1 MLKEDVAVETADRI
15 EAAAAR
21 WLARHEAGPLDEAD
35 ARAFN
40 DWCAGDPRRL
50 GAFVRLQAVSA
61 RLDRAGALSGM
72 PVRPRRS
79 WVYPATGIAAALA
92 LAVWP
97 ASYAVHDLLHTQRFS
112 TDIGQQYRAA
122 LPDGTL
128 VELNTAT
135 KVAVELT
142 PDAREVRLPRGEAMF
157 EVAHDGKRP
166 FVVKTRLADV
176 RATGTVFSVCTE
188 KGLEV
193 AVREGTVEV
202 MREGMLIARVAA
214 GETFSMDKDGKVIS
228 HQSNQDD
235 RITRELAWRDGK
247 VAFAGETLAQAVDE
261 LNRYNREKVEIADP
275 QTAAIHVGGY
285 FRATDPEG
293 FARALEKSFPV
304 VAEVGDDKVVLRARP
319 TA

>member
-1 MLKEDVAVETADRI
+1 METADRI

-21 WLARHEAGPLDEAD
+21 WLARHDAGPLSEAD
-35 ARAFN
+35 ARAFD

-50 GAFVRLQAVSA
+50 GAFVRLQAVNA
-61 RLDRAGALSGM
+61 RLDRAGALNGM
-72 PVRPRRS
+72 AARRGRS
-79 WVYPATGIAAALA
+79 WLYPAAGMAAALA

-97 ASYAVHDLLHTQRFS
+97 ASHAVRDLLHTERFS

-122 LPDGTL
+122 LPDGSL

-135 KVAVELT
+135 RVAVELK
-142 PDAREVRLPRGEAMF
+142 PDAREVRLRRGEALF
-157 EVAHDGKRP
+157 EVARDGKRP
-166 FVVKTRLADV
+166 FVVRTRLAEV

-188 KGLEV
+188 NGLEV
-193 AVREGTVEV
+193 AVREGAVEIV
-202 MREGMLIARVAA
+202 REGTLIARVSA
-214 GETFSMDKDGKVIS
+214 GETFSMDRRGQVVS
-228 HQSNQDD
+228 HATDQDD
-235 RITRELAWRDGK
+235 RIARELAWREGK
-247 VAFAGETLAQAVDE
+247 VAFAGETLAQAAEE

-304 VAEVGDDKVVLRARP
+304 VAELDGGKVVLRARP
-319 TA
+319 SA

>member
-1 MLKEDVAVETADRI
+1 VETAERI

-21 WLARHEAGPLDEAD
+21 WLARHDAGPLDEAD
-35 ARAFN
+35 TRAFD

-79 WVYPATGIAAALA
+79 WVYPAAGIAAALA

-97 ASYAVHDLLHTQRFS
+97 ASYVVHDMLHTQRFS

-122 LPDGTL
+122 LPDGSL

-135 KVAVELT
+135 KVAVELK
-142 PDAREVRLPRGEAMF
+142 PNAREVRLPRGEAVF
-157 EVAHDGKRP
+157 EVARDARRP
-166 FVVKTRLADV
+166 FVVKTKLAEV
-176 RATGTVFSVCTE
+176 HATGTVFSVCTE

-193 AVREGTVEV
+193 AVREGAVEV
-202 MREGMLIARVAA
+202 FREGMLVARVSA
-214 GETFSMDKDGKVIS
+214 GETFSMSKDGQVVS
-228 HQSNQDD
+228 HEAGQGA

-247 VAFAGETLAQAVDE
+247 VAFAGETLAQAAEE
-261 LNRYNREKVEIADP
+261 LNRYNREKVEIADA

-304 VAEVGDDKVVLRARP
+304 VAEVDGGKVVLRARP
-319 TA
+319 SA